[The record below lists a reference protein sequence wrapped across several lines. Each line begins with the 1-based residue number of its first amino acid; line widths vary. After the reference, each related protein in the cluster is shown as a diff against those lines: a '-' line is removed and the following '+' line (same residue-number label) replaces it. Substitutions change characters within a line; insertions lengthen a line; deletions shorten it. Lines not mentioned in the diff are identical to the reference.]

1 MSLTDSIFGIL
12 LAAGSSQRFG
22 ADKLTQVLPDGD
34 LVAVQACR
42 HLLAGTDGV
51 IAVVRPGNPLLAAE
65 LRNVGAEVLACEN
78 AIDGMGI
85 SLACGIQASADAAG
99 WLVALADM
107 PWIKPATIQ
116 AIANLIRQGA
126 MIAAP
131 SWQGK
136 RGHPVGFANVLG
148 LELVALSGDAGA
160 KSVIKAH
167 QEHLTVFECNDPGVL
182 WDIDKPEDLFL
193 TQNHHTNFAD

>member
-1 MSLTDSIFGIL
+1 LTGSIIGIL

-22 ADKLTQVLPDGD
+22 TDKLTQVLPDGD

-51 IAVVRPGNPLLAAE
+51 IAVVRPGNPILAAE
-65 LRNVGAEVLACEN
+65 LRNVGADVLVCEN
-78 AIDGMGI
+78 AIAGMGI
-85 SLACGIQASADAAG
+85 SLTCGIQASADAAG

-116 AIANLIRQGA
+116 AIANLIRQGT

-136 RGHPVGFANVLG
+136 RGHPVGFARVLG
-148 LELVALSGDAGA
+148 LELSALSGDAGA
-160 KSVIKAH
+160 KSVIQAH
-167 QEHLTVFECNDPGVL
+167 REQLSVFDCNDPGVL
-182 WDIDKPEDLFL
+182 WDIDKPEDLF
-193 TQNHHTNFAD
+193 NSKPSH